1 MKRTFLVAHDN
12 PNRAQVC
19 ERAIQHMRDCY
30 AARQDFEIEVR
41 EPRRTSPENRLL
53 HALIGELARK
63 LEWAGEKRDAETW
76 KRLCVSAWCRANGES
91 VEILPALDGHGIDI
105 VPVRTSR
112 LSKRACAEL
121 IEFVYAWGAEQGI
134 QWADPAIEGLAQ
146 WAPAERR
153 AAA

>member
-1 MKRTFLVAHDN
+1 MTRTFLVAHAN

-53 HALIGELARK
+53 HALIGELASK
-63 LEWAGEKRDAETW
+63 LEWAGQKRSVEVW

-121 IEFVYAWGAEQGI
+121 IEWIYAFGSERGVRWSDKALE
-134 QWADPAIEGLAQ
+134 DLAQ

>member
-1 MKRTFLVAHDN
+1 MNRRFVVSRDN
-12 PNRAQVC
+12 PKAAQVC
-19 ERAIQHMRDCY
+19 ESAIAEMRRRY
-30 AARQDFEIEVR
+30 GAREDFEVDVR

-53 HALIGELARK
+53 HALLGELARK
-63 LEWAGEKRDAETW
+63 LEWAGQKRDAETW

-121 IEFVYAWGAEQGI
+121 IEWIYAFGAEQGVE
-134 QWADPAIEGLAQ
+134 WTDPAIEGLAQ

-153 AAA
+153 SAA

>member
-1 MKRTFLVAHDN
+1 MTRTFLVAHDN
-12 PNRAQVC
+12 PRRAQVC
-19 ERAIQHMRDCY
+19 ERAIQHMRDEY
-30 AARQDFEIEVR
+30 RAGRDFEIEVR

-53 HALIGELARK
+53 HALIGELAAK
-63 LEWAGEKRDAETW
+63 LEWAGQKRDAETW

-121 IEFVYAWGAEQGI
+121 IEWIYAFGAEQGVE
-134 QWADPAIEGLAQ
+134 WTDPALEDLAQ
-146 WAPAERR
+146 WAPAER
-153 AAA
+153 AA

>member
-1 MKRTFLVAHDN
+1 MTRTFLVAHAN

-53 HALIGELARK
+53 HALLGELSDK
-63 LEWAGEKRDAETW
+63 LEWAGQKRDAETW
-76 KRLCVSAWCRANGES
+76 KRLCVSSWCRANGES

-121 IEFVYAWGAEQGI
+121 IEWIYAFGAEQGVE
-134 QWADPAIEGLAQ
+134 WTDPEIEGLAQ
-146 WAPAERR
+146 WAPAERIR
-153 AAA
+153 AS

>member
-1 MKRTFLVAHDN
+1 MTRTFLVAHDN

-30 AARQDFEIEVR
+30 AAREDFEVEVR

-53 HALIGELARK
+53 HALLGELSRK
-63 LEWAGEKRDAETW
+63 VEWAGQMRDAETW

-121 IEFVYAWGAEQGI
+121 IEWIYAFGAENGVEFT
-134 QWADPAIEGLAQ
+134 DPAIEGLAQ
-146 WAPAERR
+146 WAPRER
-153 AAA
+153 AA

>member
-1 MKRTFLVAHDN
+1 MKRLFVVSRDN
-12 PNRAQVC
+12 PARAKVC

-30 AARQDFEIEVR
+30 ASRQDFEIEFR

-53 HALIGELARK
+53 HVLLSELARK
-63 LEWAGEKRDAETW
+63 LEWAGQKRDAETW

-121 IEFVYAWGAEQGI
+121 IEWIYAFGAEAGI
-134 QWADPAIEGLAQ
+134 EWTDPAIEGLAQ
-146 WAPAERR
+146 WAPVER